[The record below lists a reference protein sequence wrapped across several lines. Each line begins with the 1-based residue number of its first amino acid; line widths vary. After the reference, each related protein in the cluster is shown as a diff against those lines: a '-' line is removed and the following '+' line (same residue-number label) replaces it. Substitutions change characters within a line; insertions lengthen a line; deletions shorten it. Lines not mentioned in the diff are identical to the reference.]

1 LSVLFGTIDSL
12 VHKVL
17 IRKGDN
23 VSETTLD
30 RLISKGLVDAYAC
43 HKACGEYWT
52 QCECYEVWV
61 ESQGGLEALMQE
73 EESAKREYLD
83 NSCQWCDST
92 APLADVED
100 WFYSNNPDEDARRTC
115 VDCVTMGLDGS

>member
-1 LSVLFGTIDSL
+1 M
-12 VHKVL
+12 
-17 IRKGDN
+17 
-23 VSETTLD
+23 SETTLD

-83 NSCQWCDST
+83 NSCQWCNST

-100 WFYSNNPDEDARRTC
+100 WFYPVFSHTATRTC